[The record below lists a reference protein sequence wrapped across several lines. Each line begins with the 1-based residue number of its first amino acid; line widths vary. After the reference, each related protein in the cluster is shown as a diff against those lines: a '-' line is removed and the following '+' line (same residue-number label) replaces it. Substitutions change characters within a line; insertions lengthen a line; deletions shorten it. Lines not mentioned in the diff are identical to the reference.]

1 MEWQTK
7 VTAPPLPE
15 RFSYANRFFFA
26 GSCFASDIAQKMR
39 ELHFLVAP
47 DAFGPLFNPSSIAS
61 SLERLEGPVP
71 FELAEVMK
79 FPYGAYGSLNHHT
92 SFSRE
97 DAGSFLAHANDK
109 LKEAADFFHTTDFVV
124 ITFGTAWT
132 YTHNGKVVAN
142 CHKLPARF
150 FSRDF
155 LSPEQ
160 VADLMVPLLQRHR
173 DKTWIMT
180 VSPIRHWG
188 DGAHGN
194 QLSKASLHL
203 AIDRLQSTFPNVY
216 YFPSYELVMDEFRD
230 YRYYAAD
237 QCHLTE
243 QTIEYI
249 LERFLEAAADD
260 ETRALVKKM
269 EKLNESLAH
278 RPLFPLS
285 EENTLFL
292 KKLEKQ
298 KAELLQ
304 TIGIKRKLC

>member
-7 VTAPPLPE
+7 VTVQPLPG
-15 RFSYANRFFFA
+15 RFSYATRFYFA

-61 SLERLEGPVP
+61 SLERLEDPVP
-71 FELAEVMK
+71 FGLAQVMK
-79 FPYGAYGSLNHHT
+79 FPYGAYGSLDHHT

-97 DAGSFLAHANDK
+97 DAGSFLAHTNDQ
-109 LKEAADFFHTTDFVV
+109 LKEASDFFHTADFVV

-132 YTHNGKVVAN
+132 YAHNGKVAAN

-150 FSRDF
+150 FSRNF
-155 LSPEQ
+155 LAPEQ
-160 VADLMVPLLQRHR
+160 VADLMAPLLQRHR

-180 VSPIRHWG
+180 VSPIRHWA

-203 AIDRLQSTFPNVY
+203 AIDHIQSTFPNVY
-216 YFPSYELVMDEFRD
+216 YFPSYELIMDELRD

-237 QCHLTE
+237 RCHLTE
-243 QTIEYI
+243 QTTEYI
-249 LERFLEAAADD
+249 LERFLETAADE
-260 ETRALVKKM
+260 ETKAFVKKM
-269 EKLNESLAH
+269 QKLNASLAH
-278 RPLFPLS
+278 RPLFPFS
-285 EENTLFL
+285 DQNALFL

-298 KAELLQ
+298 KTELLQ
-304 TIGIKRKLC
+304 AIGNKRKI

>member
-1 MEWQTK
+1 MEWRTK
-7 VTAPPLPE
+7 VTAQPLPE
-15 RFSYANRFFFA
+15 RCSYATRFYFA
-26 GSCFASDIAQKMR
+26 GSCFATDMAQKMR

-71 FELAEVMK
+71 FELAQVMR
-79 FPYGAYGSLNHHT
+79 FPYGAYGSLAHHT

-97 DAGSFLAHANDK
+97 DAGSFLAHANDQLNK
-109 LKEAADFFHTTDFVV
+109 AADFFHTADIVI

-132 YTHNGKVVAN
+132 YVYQGKVAAN
-142 CHKLPARF
+142 CHKLPARN
-150 FSRDF
+150 FSREF
-155 LSPEQ
+155 LVPEQ
-160 VADLMVPLLQRHR
+160 VADLMAPLLQRHR

-180 VSPIRHWG
+180 VSPVRHWA

-203 AIDRLQSTFPNVY
+203 AIDRLQSNFPNVY
-216 YFPSYELVMDEFRD
+216 YFPSYELVMDELRD

-237 QCHLTE
+237 MCHLTD

-249 LERFLEAAADD
+249 LGCFFEATADD

-269 EKLNESLAH
+269 EKLNASLAH
-278 RPLFPLS
+278 RPLFPFS
-285 EENTLFL
+285 DENALFI

-298 KAELLQ
+298 QAELLQ
-304 TIGIKRKLC
+304 AIGNKRKLC